1 MLNSVVLITENSKI
15 SKFVKSKVVLLREC
29 DDFQNIEYYCCFE
42 KIKELQPSVVFYHL
56 TKNNEDDFFHFLQK
70 LKQTAETKTISVILL
85 FEEFDEDVLCSAFEL
100 GITDF
105 LTITS
110 SETEFTV
117 RTIWCLQK
125 QQKALECENK
135 SELLSELKIL
145 DETNNVYTSNY
156 TYNILKEEADKNRGT
171 LAIIAPDINV
181 RNKISPDSLVKVIKN
196 SVRSCDIIGFAQ
208 DFKIYLWLK
217 NTNKKDSLGVLNKIQ
232 KNLTRD
238 FTICAGYTEI
248 RNKNFEKAEEITSKA
263 LSKALLKGNLFL
275 YAEEKESK
283 NIIKNEKKICKS
295 LESILSPIFYQ
306 YQKRNE
312 ERLFETK
319 ISQRVGE
326 QKSFF
331 KLENERGFS
340 SFNVTCT
347 NKADID
353 IEIFHNIKDME
364 LLADKICFDSNEI
377 DEEQIENILKS
388 FIKEF
393 QSYTK
398 C

>member
-1 MLNSVVLITENSKI
+1 MNSVVLITENSKI
-15 SKFVKSKVVLLREC
+15 SKFVKSKIILLRES
-29 DDFQNIEYYCCFE
+29 DDFKDIEYYCCFE
-42 KIKELQPSVVFYHL
+42 KVKELHPSVIFYHL
-56 TKNNEDDFFHFLQK
+56 TKNNEEDFFKFLTK
-70 LKQTAETKTISVILL
+70 LKQTTETKTISVILL
-85 FEEFDEDVLCSAFEL
+85 FEDFDEDVLCSAFEL

-105 LTITS
+105 LTVTS

-125 QQKALECENK
+125 NQKSLENQNK

-145 DETNNVYTSNY
+145 DDTNNVYTSNY
-156 TYNILKEEADKNRGT
+156 SYNILKEEANKNKGT
-171 LAIIAPDINV
+171 LALIAPDINV
-181 RNKISPDSLVKVIKN
+181 RNKISPDSLVNVIKN

-217 NTNKKDSLGVLNKIQ
+217 NTNKKDALGVLNKIQ
-232 KNLTRD
+232 KNLTHD

-248 RNKNFEKAEEITSKA
+248 NNKNFEKAEVLTSKA

-275 YAEEKESK
+275 YAQEKDSENITKNDKQICK
-283 NIIKNEKKICKS
+283 NIET
-295 LESILSPIFYQ
+295 LLSPIFFQ

-319 ISQRVGE
+319 ISQKVGE

-331 KLENERGFS
+331 KLENENGFS
-340 SFNVTCT
+340 SLNVNCSD
-347 NKADID
+347 NKNID

-364 LLADKICFDSNEI
+364 LLADKICLNSNEI
-377 DEEQIENILKS
+377 NEEQIENILNS